1 MLDRLCGLHKRIMKH
16 DIKAIDEIQSLEEAK
31 EIIKMIAGG
40 MYSHGTVYLFDS
52 LGGLGV
58 NDNEQSKAD

>member
-1 MLDRLCGLHKRIMKH
+1 MLNRLCGLYKRIMKH

-40 MYSHGTVYLFDS
+40 MYSHGTVYLLAS

-58 NDNEQSKAD
+58 DNNGQSKAD

>member
-40 MYSHGTVYLFDS
+40 MYSHGTVYLLDS

-58 NDNEQSKAD
+58 NDNGQNKVD